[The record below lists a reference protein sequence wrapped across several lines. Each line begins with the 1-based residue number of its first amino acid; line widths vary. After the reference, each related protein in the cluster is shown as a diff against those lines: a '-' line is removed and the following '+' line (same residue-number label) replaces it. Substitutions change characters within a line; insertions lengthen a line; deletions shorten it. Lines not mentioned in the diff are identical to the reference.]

1 VLLLSARLIKQIS
14 GLGFAEQK
22 EFFEV
27 PKTDLDYFCREHL
40 CSSSH
45 SDMLADWWV
54 FFKVHSTWEAYI
66 CPSPNCLCLF
76 TEHHSLI
83 LHLMSQH
90 LSVQP
95 FLRHDPAEEQ
105 WCVETLRSA
114 VWEPIDVE
122 GALNMLA
129 TIPLDGRAADGCLGA
144 GHFGSLQWPLSED
157 CSRGKL
163 LTELQKGVEGLLGSQ
178 ESDSIRMLYN
188 GCLRALIVVASE
200 YILRCLDPSSIMP
213 LPFRSL
219 LYCSALSFR
228 FMESESLSFFVE
240 LVKEV
245 CKLVQDETVQ
255 SRYLEGSKDNDVS
268 WSKGEYLDAVS
279 IHDGCDYFLL
289 DTAKIKLC
297 DGGKAGIA
305 SWLYGA
311 PILPTIPLVPSRA
324 SEILKLLESIFF

>member
-1 VLLLSARLIKQIS
+1 
-14 GLGFAEQK
+14 
-22 EFFEV
+22 V

-45 SDMLADWWV
+45 SDMLADWLV

-188 GCLRALIVVASE
+188 GCLRALILPNTSFDAST
-200 YILRCLDPSSIMP
+200 RAASCH
-213 LPFRSL
+213 
-219 LYCSALSFR
+219 
-228 FMESESLSFFVE
+228 SLSGPFFIAPP
-240 LVKEV
+240 
-245 CKLVQDETVQ
+245 
-255 SRYLEGSKDNDVS
+255 SPFAS
-268 WSKGEYLDAVS
+268 WRVNPFP
-279 IHDGCDYFLL
+279 FLL
-289 DTAKIKLC
+289 N
-297 DGGKAGIA
+297 
-305 SWLYGA
+305 S
-311 PILPTIPLVPSRA
+311 
-324 SEILKLLESIFF
+324 